1 MLAAAPFQL
10 NRINFKGP
18 SAASEGNYITSK
30 LILLKRL
37 LELQERNYPETLI

>member
-1 MLAAAPFQL
+1 MLAAAPSQI

-18 SAASEGNYITSK
+18 PIASEGNYITNK

-37 LELQERNYPETLI
+37 LELQKRNYPETPI

>member
-10 NRINFKGP
+10 NRIDFKGP

-30 LILLKRL
+30 QNLLKCL
-37 LELQERNYPETLI
+37 LELQEGYYPETLI